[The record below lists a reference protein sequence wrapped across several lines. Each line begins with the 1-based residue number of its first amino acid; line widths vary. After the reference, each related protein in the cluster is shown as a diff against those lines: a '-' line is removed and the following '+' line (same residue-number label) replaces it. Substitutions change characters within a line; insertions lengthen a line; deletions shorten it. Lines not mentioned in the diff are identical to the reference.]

1 MAERCSA
8 NLWRSL
14 AHFRKEVF
22 HLPDFQTGRGVS
34 AMLPIKISFVICGI
48 TVKIELCQS
57 AAQKKE
63 SEKQNRHSA
72 K

>member
-1 MAERCSA
+1 M
-8 NLWRSL
+8 
-14 AHFRKEVF
+14 
-22 HLPDFQTGRGVS
+22 
-34 AMLPIKISFVICGI
+34 PITISFAVFGF
-48 TVKIELCQS
+48 TVKIELYQT

>member
-1 MAERCSA
+1 
-8 NLWRSL
+8 
-14 AHFRKEVF
+14 
-22 HLPDFQTGRGVS
+22 
-34 AMLPIKISFVICGI
+34 MLPIKISLVICGI